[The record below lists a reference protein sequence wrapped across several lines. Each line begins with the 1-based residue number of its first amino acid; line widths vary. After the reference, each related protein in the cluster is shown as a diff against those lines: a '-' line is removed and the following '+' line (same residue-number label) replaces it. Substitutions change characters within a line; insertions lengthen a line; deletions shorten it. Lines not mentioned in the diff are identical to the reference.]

1 MLTRAADHAVRMLA
15 LTIISTGTPPRRD
28 HLATT
33 NVGFIGL
40 GIMGAPM
47 AANLLKAGFTVT
59 VWNRTP
65 SRMGSLVEAGAR
77 PAASPAEVAAASEVS
92 VSCVTNSA
100 DVQAIALGKGGV
112 IEGANP
118 GSVYID
124 CSTIAPQ
131 VARTVAAELA
141 GKGIAMLDA
150 PVSGG
155 DVGAKAGTLA
165 IMVGGEA
172 ETFDRCLPVLQAM
185 GKTIVHVGPNGAG
198 QVVKLCNQVAGG
210 LNLLAAAEAVNL
222 ARRSGVDPAKMLEVV
237 SAGAAGSWMLTNLG
251 PRAVAGDYAPGFMVD
266 LMQKD
271 LRLVLDAANESHT
284 PLPGT
289 ALVSQLFQSIQAE
302 GRGTDGTQSLV
313 DAIAKLAR

>member
-1 MLTRAADHAVRMLA
+1 MSVKR
-15 LTIISTGTPPRRD
+15 
-28 HLATT
+28 
-33 NVGFIGL
+33 VGFIGL

-47 AANLLKAGFTVT
+47 AANLLKAGFEVT
-59 VWNRTP
+59 VWNRSP
-65 SRMGSLVEAGAR
+65 SRTKPLLEAGAR
-77 PAASPAEVAAASEVS
+77 GEESPAKVAAASEVTL
-92 VSCVTNSA
+92 SCVTNSG
-100 DVQAIALGKGGV
+100 DVEEVALGPEGV
-112 IEGANP
+112 IHGAKP

-124 CSTIAPQ
+124 CSTISPDTARK
-131 VARTVAAELA
+131 VARELA
-141 GKGIAMLDA
+141 ERQVSMLDA

-155 DVGAKAGTLA
+155 DVGAIAGTLA
-165 IMVGGEA
+165 IMAGGEA
-172 ETFDRCLPVLQAM
+172 AVFERCLPVLQAM
-185 GKTIVHVGPNGAG
+185 GKTIVHVGPAGAG

-237 SAGAAGSWMLTNLG
+237 SAGAAGSWMLSNLA
-251 PRAVAGDYAPGFMVD
+251 PRAVKGDYAPGFMVD

-271 LRLVLDAANESHT
+271 LRLVLDAANETHT

-313 DAIAKLAR
+313 DAIAKLSR

>member
-1 MLTRAADHAVRMLA
+1 MSVKR
-15 LTIISTGTPPRRD
+15 
-28 HLATT
+28 
-33 NVGFIGL
+33 VGFIGL

-47 AANLLKAGFTVT
+47 AANLLKAGFELT
-59 VWNRTP
+59 VWNRSP
-65 SRMGSLVEAGAR
+65 SRTKPLLEAGAR
-77 PAASPAEVAAASEVS
+77 GEESPAKVAAASEVTL
-92 VSCVTNSA
+92 SCVTNSG
-100 DVQAIALGKGGV
+100 DVEEVALGPEGV
-112 IEGANP
+112 IHGAKP

-124 CSTIAPQ
+124 CSTISPDTARK
-131 VARTVAAELA
+131 VARELA
-141 GKGIAMLDA
+141 ERQVSMLDA

-155 DVGAKAGTLA
+155 DVGAIAGTLA
-165 IMVGGEA
+165 IMAGGEA
-172 ETFDRCLPVLQAM
+172 AVFERCLPVLQAM
-185 GKTIVHVGPNGAG
+185 GKTIVHVGPAGAG

-237 SAGAAGSWMLTNLG
+237 SAGAAGSWMLSNLA
-251 PRAVAGDYAPGFMVD
+251 PRAVKGDYTPGFMVD

-271 LRLVLDAANESHT
+271 LRLVLDAANETHT

-313 DAIAKLAR
+313 DAIAKLSR